1 MNTPYIKTI
10 ELHFSNICTGDC
22 VICSK
27 SHGNKS
33 NPKAGNDYI
42 NAVIENLK
50 RIDFDQIQ
58 VGGDGDSFLSEQF
71 IPGLR
76 RLRKEFPDKVICLY
90 SNCSRMV
97 PPISDI
103 LVKEKLLHQLQ
114 VRVDTIDP
122 DLYFQST
129 RLHFYKLEENLSYFL
144 KINDFTQVTI
154 IYFPLYKYEEHCR
167 KYLNKQHGTYFKRI
181 NKTLL
186 QDEYSRVINYFLSM
200 PCKDRSKLDYRLSG
214 ICLWGERT
222 DIPYTPG
229 VCSQLNGAFKNQ
241 TYIYPNGDIGLCP
254 YDDGQD
260 TFILGNI
267 YKDNLAEVWES
278 ERRKQF
284 IQYIEEGKIDYY
296 PCINAEA
303 CNTRNVED

>member
-1 MNTPYIKTI
+1 MLKPYIRVI
-10 ELHFSNICTGDC
+10 ELHFSNRCTGDC

-27 SHGNKS
+27 AHGYDS
-33 NPKAGNDYI
+33 PEKATHEYI
-42 NAVIENLK
+42 DAVIENLK

-58 VGGDGDSFLSEQF
+58 VGGDGDSFLNENF
-71 IPGLR
+71 IPALR
-76 RLRKEFPDKVICLY
+76 KLRKEFPTKTICLY
-90 SNCSRMV
+90 SNCSRMA

-103 LVKEKLLHQLQ
+103 LIKEKLLHQLQ
-114 VRVDTIDP
+114 VRVDTINP

-144 KINDFTQVTI
+144 KSNDFTQVTI
-154 IYFPLYKYEEHCR
+154 IYFPLYKYEEHCYT
-167 KYLNKQHGTYFKRI
+167 YLNKQHGTHFKRI
-181 NKTLL
+181 NKSLL
-186 QDEYSRVINYFLSM
+186 QDEYSRVVNYFLSM
-200 PCKDRSKLDYRLSG
+200 PCKNPEKLDYRLSG
-214 ICLWGERT
+214 ICLWGERE

-267 YKDNLAEVWES
+267 FKDKLDEVWES
-278 ERRKQF
+278 DRRRRF
-284 IQYIEEGKIDYY
+284 ISYIEEGRIKDY
-296 PCINAEA
+296 PCCNPEA
-303 CNTRNVED
+303 CATRNI

>member
-1 MNTPYIKTI
+1 MVRIPII
-10 ELHFSNICTGDC
+10 ETHWSNKCTGDC

-27 SHGNKS
+27 AHGGDS
-33 NPKAGNDYI
+33 QALAGHDY
-42 NAVIENLK
+42 ADALIENL
-50 RIDFDQIQ
+50 RRVDFDQIQ
-58 VGGDGDSFLSEQF
+58 VGGDGDSFLNEYF

-76 RLRKEFPDKVICLY
+76 KLRKAFPDKVICLY

-114 VRVDTIDP
+114 VRVDTINP

-154 IYFPLYKYEEHCR
+154 IYFPLYKYEEHC
-167 KYLNKQHGTYFKRI
+167 KLYLNKQHGTHFKRI

-186 QDEYSRVINYFLSM
+186 QDEYRRVVNYFLNM
-200 PCKDRSKLDYRLSG
+200 PRKDLNRLDYRLSG
-214 ICLWGERT
+214 ICLWGERS
-222 DIPYTPG
+222 DIPHTPG
-229 VCSQLNGAFKNQ
+229 VCTQLEAAFKNQ
-241 TYIYPNGDIGLCP
+241 IYIYPNGNIGLCP

-260 TFILGNI
+260 TFILGNMYHDWI
-267 YKDNLAEVWES
+267 DEVWEG
-278 ERRKQF
+278 ERRKKF
-284 IQYIEEGKIDYY
+284 IQYIREGKMEEY
-296 PCINAEA
+296 PCINPVA
-303 CNTRNVED
+303 CGTRDI